1 MFTFLK
7 RWEQAG
13 TEEVYDQNEAARKG
27 RWNELGVDG
36 GGRETTRLW
45 TQRMT
50 QKKKKKHLKAG
61 GQKHIG
67 VICLVNGGS
76 LGGDEPGRQTNDAPS
91 GKVELVVCFRG
102 HVAPTDRPCPAPLVP
117 HCLTP
122 LPCHTPWAAPLTA
135 ELLSRLSPGQA
146 P

>member
-27 RWNELGVDG
+27 RWNELGVDR

-50 QKKKKKHLKAG
+50 QKKKKTFKSGRTKTHRCDLFGEWRQSWGRRA
-61 GQKHIG
+61 
-67 VICLVNGGS
+67 
-76 LGGDEPGRQTNDAPS
+76 RQTN
-91 GKVELVVCFRG
+91 K
-102 HVAPTDRPCPAPLVP
+102 
-117 HCLTP
+117 
-122 LPCHTPWAAPLTA
+122 
-135 ELLSRLSPGQA
+135 
-146 P
+146 